1 VIKVNLL
8 AVPCGVA
15 RARAW
20 VPAAQRSALVA
31 MSMLVM
37 TAAGMGGWWS
47 YQRTQATRLEGRLA
61 TAETEIERLNAATKL
76 VARTNAR
83 KAELSERLALID
95 RLRDAKRG
103 PVDLL
108 ETLNRSIPDGLWLLE
123 VKQGGAAVQVDG
135 RALSLSAVTDFTQ
148 HLQNS
153 GLFRHPVEIL
163 TTSTEMI
170 DETNVVRFSVKAE
183 AVRPAVPTAAVATAA
198 APVSPT
204 PGVKGV

>member
-1 VIKVNLL
+1 MIKVNLL
-8 AVPCGVA
+8 AAPGAVA
-15 RARAW
+15 PARELA
-20 VPAAQRSALVA
+20 PAAHRSALVG

-37 TAAGMGGWWS
+37 AAAGIGGWWF

-61 TAETEIERLNAATKL
+61 TLQTEIERLKEATKL

-83 KAELSERLALID
+83 KAELSERLALIE
-95 RLRDAKRG
+95 RLRETKLG
-103 PVDLL
+103 PVNLL
-108 ETLNRSIPDGLWLLE
+108 ETVNRSIPESLWLLE

-135 RALSLSAVTDFTQ
+135 RALSLSSVTDFAQ

-163 TTSTEMI
+163 TTSTEVI

-183 AVRPAVPTAAVATAA
+183 AVTPAAMTPAATAA
-198 APVSPT
+198 APVLET